1 MSLQVIIKPVLTEK
15 TVRLAA
21 VDNTYTFAVSRAAS
35 KHQVANGVSELY
47 SVDVI
52 RVRTIVNHADT
63 RRTGRRRS
71 VVSISKSKKALVT
84 IKKGQTIAAFDIS
97 DAVKEQ

>member
-1 MSLQVIIKPVLTEK
+1 MSAQAIIRPVLTEK
-15 TVRLAA
+15 SVRLAT
-21 VDNTYTFAVSRAAS
+21 VENTYTFAVARSAN
-35 KHQVANGVSELY
+35 KHQIADAVHALY
-47 SVDVI
+47 KVDAV

-71 VVSISKSKKALVT
+71 VVSVSKSKKALVT

-97 DAVKEQ
+97 